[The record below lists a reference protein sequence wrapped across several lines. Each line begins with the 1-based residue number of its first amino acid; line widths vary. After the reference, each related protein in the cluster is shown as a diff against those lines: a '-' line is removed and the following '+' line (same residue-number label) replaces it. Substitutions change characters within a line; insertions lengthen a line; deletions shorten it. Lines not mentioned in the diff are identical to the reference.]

1 VNNHI
6 KEILTKGGIAATMRG
21 TSISF
26 TSIDPLEK
34 LVQLVVREC
43 VGIVENMS
51 PGYDDY
57 RNQIEDAFRRDCVEE
72 IKYKFG
78 VKNERN

>member
-6 KEILTKGGIAATMRG
+6 KEILTKGGIPTTIG
-21 TSISF
+21 TSITF
-26 TSIDPLEK
+26 TSTEPLEK
-34 LVQLVVREC
+34 LVELVIREC

-51 PGYDDY
+51 PGYNDY